1 MVRMLIPAH
10 QRFRASAVCS
20 SMGARRQANV
30 LTGVVNLTFQTLS
43 FSDMNAYLVIVVYML
58 NVCAVAGLL
67 HAAQVTIKTW

>member
-1 MVRMLIPAH
+1 
-10 QRFRASAVCS
+10 
-20 SMGARRQANV
+20 MGARRQANV